1 MSLNID
7 DDRPYYYRLR
17 GRALGPF
24 SLQQMRQKASAA
36 QVNSRS
42 DVSRDGLDWGKASDY
57 PEIFLAEGKVE
68 PTPAISV
75 GEWYYSVG
83 GSQQG
88 PIDLSTLQQYVAS
101 GSIKPTDIVFKEGM
115 AGWLPV
121 QNVPELSMVIR
132 TPNGGGGTQP
142 TAQGVNGM
150 AIAGFV
156 CSLLGCL
163 TCIPA
168 LLGLV
173 FSLVALSGK
182 NQANRGLAIAGA
194 IIGGI
199 WLLLWLVYVG
209 FLLVGVLAN
218 MLLAV

>member
-1 MSLNID
+1 MSLSMD

-24 SLQQMRQKASAA
+24 SLQQMRQKAAAA

-57 PEIFLAEGKVE
+57 PEIFLAEGKDE
-68 PTPAISV
+68 PTRVVSV

-88 PIDLSTLQQYVAS
+88 PVDLSVLQQYVAS
-101 GSIKPTDIVFKEGM
+101 GAIKPTDNVFKEGM

-121 QNVPELSMVIR
+121 QNVPELAMVIR
-132 TPNGGGGTQP
+132 PPKDVNGTHP
-142 TAQGVNGM
+142 PPPGVNGL

-156 CSLLGCL
+156 CSLLGCFCC
-163 TCIPA
+163 TAIV
-168 LLGLV
+168 GLV
-173 FSLVALSGK
+173 LSLVALSGT

-199 WLLLWLVYVG
+199 WLLLWLVYFG
-209 FLLVGVLAN
+209 FLLIGLLAN
-218 MLLAV
+218 MLLAF

>member
-1 MSLNID
+1 MD

-24 SLQQMRQKASAA
+24 SLQQMRQKAAAA

-57 PEIFLAEGKVE
+57 PEIFLAEGKDE
-68 PTPAISV
+68 PTRVVSV

-88 PIDLSTLQQYVAS
+88 PVDLSVLQQYVAS
-101 GSIKPTDIVFKEGM
+101 GAIKPTDNVFKEGM

-121 QNVPELSMVIR
+121 QNVPELAMVIR
-132 TPNGGGGTQP
+132 PPKDVNGTHP
-142 TAQGVNGM
+142 PAQGVNGL

-173 FSLVALSGK
+173 FSLVALFGK

-199 WLLLWLVYVG
+199 WLLLWLVYFG
-209 FLLVGVLAN
+209 FLLIGLLAN
-218 MLLAV
+218 MLLAF